1 MTRAERLFRAFA
13 ALLKA
18 RELVMEAQRLLSEGG
33 CIVPAAGWLR
43 DALTGVEHASD
54 VVFAR
59 MGDEQ
64 RSRVEERRDA

>member
-1 MTRAERLFRAFA
+1 MTRRERLFLAFSALRA
-13 ALLKA
+13 A
-18 RELVMEAQRLLSEGG
+18 RVNVMEAQRLLSEGE

-64 RSRVEERRDA
+64 RARAEERRDA

>member
-1 MTRAERLFRAFA
+1 MTRDDRLFTAFS
-13 ALLKA
+13 ALVKA
-18 RELVMEAQRLLSEGG
+18 RKQLLAAQSVLSEGG

-64 RSRVEERRDA
+64 RERAQERRDA